1 MLDSAGNYAR
11 ARVDAAVT
19 VAPARIQIRNSK
31 FDGTN
36 PPMVVRHPRTAIG
49 SVIRPSWRCLRFR
62 RAPSA
67 CARAVRIRCR
77 RTARFSVI
85 RGATDNRA
93 AKRSST
99 LTLPQRTGEGI
110 GRTFAAAVQNDQ
122 NDNLF
127 SLYNSAANV
136 VSSVRRNRAEIHG
149 SVPDINPSRK
159 PRFADFSSFTF
170 HWVQG
175 SPLPPTAE
183 VIVSC
188 PGGIRDE

>member
-11 ARVDAAVT
+11 ARVGAAVRP
-19 VAPARIQIRNSK
+19 APGRLLFRNSK

-36 PPMVVRHPRTAIG
+36 PPIVVRHPRNAIG
-49 SVIRPSWRCLRFR
+49 SAMRAAWRCIRFCT
-62 RAPSA
+62 APSA

-77 RTARFSVI
+77 RTARFSGI

-110 GRTFAAAVQNDQ
+110 RRNFAAAVHNDP
-122 NDNLF
+122 NDNPI

-136 VSSVRRNRAEIHG
+136 VSSVRRNRAELNG
-149 SVPDINPSRK
+149 SVPHINPSRK